1 MRLWRLGRF
10 ASVIVVLGTWFAA
23 TPITAAPIA
32 TQSFD
37 NTWTRTDQP
46 VLDHSVN
53 RTWMWGPEADSVLMS
68 ENYVESPGRLR
79 QVQYFDKT
87 RMEIND
93 PNGDPNSIWYVTNG
107 LLAKELITGQMQ
119 VGANAFVTRSPA
131 QVNVA
136 GDTNDP
142 NGPTYA
148 SFNALMASGAIPSG
162 WVINQ
167 TVDRAGTVQ
176 TDSSLSSYNVTAKDV
191 GAPTNHTV
199 ASVFWDFMNSSGLI
213 EQNGQLTTDALFQ
226 NPFYATGYP
235 LTEAYWTHV
244 LVGGVSKLVL
254 VQVFERRVLT
264 YTPDNS
270 DGWKVEAGNVG
281 LQYYLWRYGQTP
293 AAFSTCRG
301 GDPLANVYHPDRLV
315 VQNACTTVTGVVDS
329 ITTEDDGDVHINV
342 KLDPAYSNLLN
353 DKNISGEHGDLVT
366 EIVPAD
372 ELGCT
377 PGQPPKPAHDTYDY
391 GYCTGAN
398 LQTPQVGASVEV
410 VGPYV
415 LDTAH
420 GWMEIHPIWG
430 ISVSG
435 TPSPSPSPEPTQSP
449 GVGVVV
455 SASVSNASP
464 TKNSSVTV
472 SGTLTNDGQG
482 VSGVP
487 MTATW
492 HYKTTNSSCTGT
504 TGSNGVAS
512 CSRTIGNASS
522 GYTVVI
528 DVSFNWNGQIYTAE
542 TSFTPQ

>member
-1 MRLWRLGRF
+1 MLRLGRVL
-10 ASVIVVLGTWFAA
+10 AALTVLGLWLGSVST
-23 TPITAAPIA
+23 TAAPIA
-32 TQSFD
+32 TQPFTT
-37 NTWTRTDQP
+37 TWSHTDQP
-46 VLDHSVN
+46 VVDHTVN
-53 RTWMWGPEADSVLMS
+53 RTWMWGPEADSVALW
-68 ENYVESPGRLR
+68 ENYAQSPGGVR

-93 PNGDPNSIWYVTNG
+93 PNGDPSSIWYVTNG

-119 VGANAFVTRSPA
+119 LGDATFVARSPA

-148 SFNALMASGAIPSG
+148 TFSTLMGYGANPDG
-162 WVINQ
+162 WTIVQ
-167 TVDRAGTVQ
+167 TVDRAGTVGS
-176 TDSSLSSYNVTAKDV
+176 DSSLASYSVSAMDV
-191 GAPTNHTV
+191 SAPTNHTV
-199 ASVFWDFMNSSGLI
+199 ASVFWDFMNSSGPV
-213 EQNGQLTTDALFQ
+213 EQNGQLVTDQLFQ

-270 DGWKVEAGNVG
+270 AGWQVEAGNVG

-301 GDPLANVYHPDRLV
+301 GDPLANVYHVDRLQL
-315 VQNACTTVTGVVDS
+315 QNSCITVTGMVDR
-329 ITTEDDGDVHINV
+329 ITNEDDGDVHVNV
-342 KLDPAYSNLLN
+342 KLDPAFSNLLN
-353 DKNISGEHGDLVT
+353 DKNVSGENGDLVT

-372 ELGCT
+372 EPGCT

-398 LQTPQVGASVEV
+398 VQTPALGNQVQVT
-410 VGPYV
+410 GPYV
-415 LDTAH
+415 LDQDH
-420 GWMEIHPIWG
+420 GWMEIHPVWSMIVLG
-430 ISVSG
+430 S
-435 TPSPSPSPEPTQSP
+435 TSPSPSPEPSP
-449 GVGVVV
+449 NPGAGVQAT
-455 SASVSNASP
+455 ASVSNATPAKYS
-464 TKNSSVTV
+464 TVTV
-472 SGTLTNDGQG
+472 YGTLTNNGQG
-482 VSGVP
+482 VSGVT

-492 HYKTTNSSCTGT
+492 HYKTTTSSCTGT
-504 TGSNGVAS
+504 TGSNGTAS
-512 CSRTIGNASS
+512 CSRGIANATS

-528 DVSFNWNGQIYTAE
+528 DVSFDWNGQTYTAE